1 MPPNPRIALAPVLR
15 GGDVAIGVSSA
26 PMDKDRNF
34 AFAGV
39 PNGRYRVDSVQS
51 APGSALWALKSAV
64 LNGQEILDEPFEVSG
79 SDLSGLTVT
88 YTNNV
93 TSILGS
99 LQDASGRPAPDY
111 YIIVFPTDQKYWYQN
126 SRRIKTARPS
136 LDGTYLIRGLPP
148 GSYRIG
154 AVTDVETNDWFESW
168 FLQQLLPA
176 SAELT
181 LGEGE
186 RKTFPLKIGG

>member
-1 MPPNPRIALAPVLR
+1 MPPGVWSCYFQKDGCNAAHCSLPCITGADLA
-15 GGDVAIGVSSA
+15 
-26 PMDKDRNF
+26 
-34 AFAGV
+34 
-39 PNGRYRVDSVQS
+39 
-51 APGSALWALKSAV
+51 
-64 LNGQEILDEPFEVSG
+64 
-79 SDLSGLTVT
+79 GLTVT
-88 YTNNV
+88 YTDNV

-111 YIIVFPTDQKYWYQN
+111 YIIVFPTDQKYWFQN

-176 SAELT
+176 SAEIALT
-181 LGEGE
+181 EGE
-186 RKTFPLKIGG
+186 RKSFPLKIGG